1 MEVWEYAVTDGS
13 HIDDITAHYR
23 ARSPQGNEWSIMVC
37 QIAPGE
43 FAWTIDSDR
52 HLLRESREN
61 PLASVD
67 EAVATTVAY
76 LQRS

>member
-1 MEVWEYAVTDGS
+1 
-13 HIDDITAHYR
+13 
-23 ARSPQGNEWSIMVC
+23 MVC

-67 EAVATTVAY
+67 EAVATAVAY